1 MGKLSK
7 RVERIE
13 SQRKGKVDPNWHI
26 VDECGHALHVDKV
39 RANPDMRLVE
49 LCDTDVMTYARIQV
63 DIAYADRNE
72 VLLNKWFAKSR
83 KPRPPQKPG
92 ESDWDYVRR
101 YAWCNPAEIEA
112 EEQRE
117 RDAIERARARIGKA
131 STTKTAKSLDD
142 FMQQDDECPWERSY
156 GTKPSSSQR

>member
-13 SQRKGKVDPNWHI
+13 SQRKGKYDPNWHI

-39 RANPDMRLVE
+39 RDNPDMRLVE

-83 KPRPPQKPG
+83 KPKPPQMPG

-101 YAWCNPAEIEA
+101 YARHDPVEEA
-112 EEQRE
+112 AKEQRE
-117 RDAIERARARIGKA
+117 RDAVERARARVGKKPTA
-131 STTKTAKSLDD
+131 NAAKSLDD
-142 FMQQDDECPWERSY
+142 FMQQDDEYTWERSY
-156 GTKPSSSQR
+156 GTKPSSGQG

>member
-13 SQRKGKVDPNWHI
+13 SQRKGKVDHNWHI

-39 RANPDMRLVE
+39 RDNPDMRLVE
-49 LCDTDVMTYARIQV
+49 LCDTDVRTYARIQV

-72 VLLNKWFAKSR
+72 VLLNKWFARSR
-83 KPRPPQKPG
+83 KPKPPRLPG

-101 YAWCNPAEIEA
+101 YAWCDPAEIEA

-117 RDAIERARARIGKA
+117 REAIERARARVGKKPTA
-131 STTKTAKSLDD
+131 NAAKSLDD
-142 FMQQDDECPWERSY
+142 FMQQDDEYPWERSY
-156 GTKPSSSQR
+156 GNTRSSGQ